1 MRTLK
6 LCENTLRPR
15 ALLFKVEGNMFVI
28 EKLDLISAKHTWE
41 AIESSWEFR
50 NSCEFLSYACEVAKV
65 LAMRCNNDS
74 QFRVFDNARGSVV
87 ATYLVTQQLIS
98 ATLEG
103 TFVEIIDPGTEIPM
117 LSQIAKS
124 NGRDR

>member
-1 MRTLK
+1 L
-6 LCENTLRPR
+6 
-15 ALLFKVEGNMFVI
+15 KVEGNMFVI
-28 EKLDLISAKHTWE
+28 EKLDLTSTKHTWE

-65 LAMRCNNDS
+65 LAMRFSNDS

-103 TFVEIIDPGTEIPM
+103 TSVEIIDPGTEIPM
-117 LSQIAKS
+117 LSEIARS
-124 NGRDR
+124 NGRER